1 MVKAWGQRKCIM
13 SNWGCLGISDMN
25 VQFRTQSIAIL
36 IAILINGVYFSVIF
50 LKQIMNKA
58 SSWKASHAKGWQI
71 SVSDVAHQF
80 TTFYVTFLQF
90 TLIHSPI

>member
-36 IAILINGVYFSVIF
+36 INGVYSSVIF

-58 SSWKASHAKGWQI
+58 SGWKASHAKVWQI

-90 TLIHSPI
+90 MLIHSPI